1 MKEND
6 KSMEEYKTFKEL
18 LNNQKEDYKFI
29 DKLGY
34 DDWNKK
40 ETLRNYIKQIRNE
53 NKEKQ
58 DKLEYVIEQMNF
70 ILEDCEKI
78 DNDIYLVK
86 DLKWEINQILQII
99 KGEDK

>member
-40 ETLRNYIKQIRNE
+40 ESLRNYIKQIRNE

-58 DKLEYVIEQMNF
+58 DKLDKIEEYMTKGLGGF
-70 ILEDCEKI
+70 DG
-78 DNDIYLVK
+78 DNLIWSKQHV
-86 DLKWEINQILQII
+86 LQII

>member
-1 MKEND
+1 MD
-6 KSMEEYKTFKEL
+6 
-18 LNNQKEDYKFI
+18 
-29 DKLGY
+29 
-34 DDWNKK
+34 K
-40 ETLRNYIKQIRNE
+40 ETKALIDFYDNKIKDLENK